1 VLSIVWLAF
10 TALGVMLI
18 AQATSVVQQ
27 RAFAQES
34 ADSIALAAAIG
45 GAPAAQRLE
54 TLLAVTITELKIS
67 PDHVMVKVQSHGYFA
82 TSEATS
88 GR

>member
-1 VLSIVWLAF
+1 
-10 TALGVMLI
+10 MLI

-34 ADSIALAAAIG
+34 ADSIALAGAVGGTPSAQQLAA
-45 GAPAAQRLE
+45 
-54 TLLAVTITELKIS
+54 LLGVTIMQMEIAS
-67 PDHVMVKVQSHGYFA
+67 DNVMVRVRSHGYIA
-82 TSEATS
+82 TAEATA

>member
-1 VLSIVWLAF
+1 
-10 TALGVMLI
+10 MLI

-45 GAPAAQRLE
+45 GTPAAQQLE
-54 TLLAVTITELKIS
+54 TILAVTITELEIAS
-67 PDHVMVKVQSHGYFA
+67 DHVMVKVESDGFIA
-82 TSEATS
+82 TAEATAV
-88 GR
+88 R

>member
-1 VLSIVWLAF
+1 
-10 TALGVMLI
+10 
-18 AQATSVVQQ
+18 VQQ

-45 GAPAAQRLE
+45 GAPAARQLE
-54 TLLAVTITELKIS
+54 MLLAVTITQLEIAS
-67 PDHVMVKVQSHGYFA
+67 DHVMVKVRSDGYIA